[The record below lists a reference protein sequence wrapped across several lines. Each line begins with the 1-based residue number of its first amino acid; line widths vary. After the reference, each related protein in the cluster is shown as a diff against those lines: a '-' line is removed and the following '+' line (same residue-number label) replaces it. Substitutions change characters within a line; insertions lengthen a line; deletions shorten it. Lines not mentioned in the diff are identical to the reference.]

1 MAALSTIAAFALA
14 GAAGASAFSA
24 TRQKAPKMP
33 GAPVLPNAIDLTA
46 QAQKTETLL
55 AAQTGKAKVAGDA
68 AGRAST
74 ILTGPSGLATP
85 TPPKG
90 QTTLLGL

>member
-14 GAAGASAFSA
+14 GAAGASAYSA
-24 TRQKAPKMP
+24 AHQPKPKAP
-33 GAPVLPNAIDLTA
+33 GAPVLPPAIDLTK
-46 QAQKTETLL
+46 QAQQTEAQL
-55 AAQTGKAKVAGDA
+55 ALQGGTPKVKGDA

-85 TPPKG
+85 TQKG
-90 QTTLLGL
+90 QTTLLGM